1 MKCIIIN
8 DELTE
13 EECKCIQEESY
24 KKKNGKELPKRFKR
38 VVGWDIICK
47 NCKFNAG
54 PPPKSRRK

>member
-8 DELTE
+8 DELTQ
-13 EECKCIQEESY
+13 EECQCIQAESY

-47 NCKFNAG
+47 NCKYHEG
-54 PPPKSRRK
+54 ETKKKK